1 MWTGMEK
8 TQEVKA
14 EEGDESGDINTNQ
27 AVRVLC
33 FFFFPNK
40 IVLYLENNGGTTRDL
55 NIASDSTAQ
64 LLPRINR

>member
-33 FFFFPNK
+33 CFFFSNK

>member
-33 FFFFPNK
+33 CFFFLTR
-40 IVLYLENNGGTTRDL
+40 LYFIWKTMGEQQG
-55 NIASDSTAQ
+55 I
-64 LLPRINR
+64 